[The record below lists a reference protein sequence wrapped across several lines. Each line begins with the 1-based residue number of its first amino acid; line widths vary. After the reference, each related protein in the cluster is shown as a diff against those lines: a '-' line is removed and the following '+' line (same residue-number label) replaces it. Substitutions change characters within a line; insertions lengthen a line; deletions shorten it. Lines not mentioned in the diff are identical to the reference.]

1 MTMFTRQAALTAQAF
16 PIAAK
21 VWTGSDINHHP
32 NRQGV
37 DFSMSPVHQELN
49 ARWAWYAGSQYAG
62 CRYDWQGAAIG
73 PVSTIARAL
82 VPLATGVPPGF
93 KNFAP
98 PQMFERRPSAP
109 HRLVARVV
117 DRFTSLLFSEDT
129 HPVIRVIGDEKTH
142 HWTQAFISTSRLWAG
157 MQNARTLGGGQ
168 GSVAVGLRVVDGD
181 PRVEIFDLRW
191 CKPIWADK
199 EVRKLRAFEVRYQ
212 IPATV
217 QRDKRSQPETLL
229 YWDRRLISGQADI
242 RYKPV
247 WCTECPALQLDD
259 GTMVMGSTGE
269 EPDWQKLVDEE
280 KSVRHDL
287 GFCPVIWVQNIPNHE
302 SPYGYPDCNGLYEQ
316 AMSID
321 RLRASIDM
329 ATLHNMDPT
338 VVYRGEGSMP
348 NTLRKGTGNGV
359 DIPANSDLKY
369 LEIGGAGIRIAM
381 DQFEAARDNFFEE
394 AECVQTFGKNDAPPQ
409 TAFEVSA
416 KLGPQQS
423 KQALLREQYGQHAVR
438 PLLEMA
444 IKMEKQLN
452 ARGEGMILEPRV
464 VKPQKEGEEETVETV
479 ELGPGGYIDAG
490 WPPITR
496 PTPTEVGAATTAAV
510 QAVEGQI
517 IDIET
522 ATKYVAPYFGV
533 DDVNALKIRMADALE
548 ESKRLAAQQQQPPP
562 NQNPGQPAV

>member
-1 MTMFTRQAALTAQAF
+1 
-16 PIAAK
+16 
-21 VWTGSDINHHP
+21 
-32 NRQGV
+32 
-37 DFSMSPVHQELN
+37 
-49 ARWAWYAGSQYAG
+49 
-62 CRYDWQGAAIG
+62 
-73 PVSTIARAL
+73 
-82 VPLATGVPPGF
+82 
-93 KNFAP
+93 
-98 PQMFERRPSAP
+98 
-109 HRLVARVV
+109 
-117 DRFTSLLFSEDT
+117 
-129 HPVIRVIGDEKTH
+129 
-142 HWTQAFISTSRLWAG
+142 
-157 MQNARTLGGGQ
+157 
-168 GSVAVGLRVVDGD
+168 
-181 PRVEIFDLRW
+181 
-191 CKPIWADK
+191 
-199 EVRKLRAFEVRYQ
+199 
-212 IPATV
+212 
-217 QRDKRSQPETLL
+217 
-229 YWDRRLISGQADI
+229 
-242 RYKPV
+242 
-247 WCTECPALQLDD
+247 
-259 GTMVMGSTGE
+259 
-269 EPDWQKLVDEE
+269 
-280 KSVRHDL
+280 
-287 GFCPVIWVQNIPNHE
+287 
-302 SPYGYPDCNGLYEQ
+302 
-316 AMSID
+316 MSID

-338 VVYRGEGSMP
+338 LVYRGEGNMP
-348 NTLRKGTGNGV
+348 STLRKGTGNGV

-533 DDVNALKIRMADALE
+533 DDVNALKIRMAEALE

-562 NQNPGQPAV
+562 NPNLGQPAV